1 MVSNWQE
8 EFCINLL
15 KLASRGNEES
25 YKLALQIHSMSSS
38 FNQKSNL
45 VLFLLV
51 WQTQLLEYFCLH
63 TTISQR
69 FSVTELFNIHR
80 SMLEIDAL

>member
-38 FNQKSNL
+38 FNQKSNF
-45 VLFLLV
+45 VFISARV
-51 WQTQLLEYFCLH
+51 VN
-63 TTISQR
+63 TTIRVFLFTYNNFSKIFSDRTFQHSQIY
-69 FSVTELFNIHR
+69 VG
-80 SMLEIDAL
+80 D